1 MPARIHGELR
11 LLEVAIAL
19 AAKPKLLLLD
29 EPVCGLNPAETASF
43 MQLIDRIR
51 ALGMT
56 ILLVEHDMKMVMGV
70 SDRIVCLN
78 EGRVIAEGA
87 PADIQKH
94 PEVVRAYL
102 GRPRT

>member
-1 MPARIHGELR
+1 
-11 LLEVAIAL
+11 
-19 AAKPKLLLLD
+19 
-29 EPVCGLNPAETASF
+29 
-43 MQLIDRIR
+43 
-51 ALGMT
+51 
-56 ILLVEHDMKMVMGV
+56 MVMGV

-87 PADIQKH
+87 RADINQH